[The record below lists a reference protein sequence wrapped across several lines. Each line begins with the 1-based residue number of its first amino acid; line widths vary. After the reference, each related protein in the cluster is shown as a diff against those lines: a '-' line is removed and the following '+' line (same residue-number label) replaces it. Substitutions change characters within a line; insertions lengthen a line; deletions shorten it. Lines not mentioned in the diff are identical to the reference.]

1 MDIIL
6 AVVVVAAVLFF
17 GALISAG
24 NERQRR
30 AIDGLR
36 EQVILWAMQDLR
48 IKREHLAREVKVDNP
63 LGWLNRQVAKLVG
76 VDLGLQVSE
85 FLETPPTLI
94 CTSGD
99 GCRKVVFSS
108 ISPDQLR
115 KLKQERRS
123 RLSQYD
129 NQSPLLGLSRGV
141 DVYEV
146 SVLNGGMLFDLELT
160 QAWKVLT
167 GQEYDGSGC
176 VWVYIF
182 PSDSSSRR

>member
-1 MDIIL
+1 MEIIL

-24 NERQRR
+24 NERQRK

-48 IKREHLAREVKVDNP
+48 IKREHLAREVKVDDP

-76 VDLGLQVSE
+76 VELGLQVSE

-94 CTSGD
+94 CVSGD
-99 GCRKVVFSS
+99 GSRKVLFSS
-108 ISPDQLR
+108 VSPDQLR
-115 KLKQERRS
+115 RLRQERRS

-129 NQSPLLGLSRGV
+129 GQVPLLGLPRGV
-141 DVYEV
+141 ETYEL
-146 SVLNGGMLFDLELT
+146 SVLNGGMLFDLELP
-160 QAWKVLT
+160 QAWKALT
-167 GQEYDGSGC
+167 GHAHDGAGC
-176 VWVYIF
+176 LWVYVI
-182 PSDSSSRR
+182 S